1 MTRNWGRENPGCTSP
16 GDRGPSDPRDVPW
29 DQNFWLKNF
38 LISSSNDVIL
48 CVLSICYTKN
58 AQNREK
64 LPIFC
69 HFQLF
74 SLFHR
79 NYAQI
84 GSFSWFW
91 AFFAKQIDKTH
102 KITSFEDDMRNFLS
116 QKFWSHGTSL
126 GSLGP
131 LSQGAVH
138 PGFSRPQF
146 LVIWGPYN
154 YPGIVACREHTE
166 NLKLTSI
173 IMWSC
178 VWYWEDDFEN
188 IIPPLLEHFTLYV
201 LGIQLL

>member
-16 GDRGPSDPRDVPW
+16 WDRGPSDPRDVPW

-38 LISSSNDVIL
+38 LKSSSNDVIL
-48 CVLSICYTKN
+48 FVLSICYTKN

-84 GSFSWFW
+84 RSFSWFW

-102 KITSFEDDMRNFLS
+102 KITSFEDDMRKFLS
-116 QKFWSHGTSL
+116 QKFWSHGTLL
-126 GSLGP
+126 GSMGP
-131 LSQGAVH
+131 GSQQDADER
-138 PGFSRPQF
+138 FSKSQI
-146 LVIWGPYN
+146 LVKWGPYN
-154 YPGIVACREHTE
+154 CSVIVACREQAKKP
-166 NLKLTSI
+166 NLASSLVWHERQTNWLTYY
-173 IMWSC
+173 C
-178 VWYWEDDFEN
+178 QN
-188 IIPPLLEHFTLYV
+188 
-201 LGIQLL
+201 GK